1 MQFFFLFLIFVLFYY
16 LKYHSLNFGTLEAEH
31 FVDLKIDAWWNC
43 FDEIIHELHLIFCKD
58 YLLIMLYEDIYWEI

>member
-31 FVDLKIDAWWNC
+31 FVDLKIDA
-43 FDEIIHELHLIFCKD
+43 
-58 YLLIMLYEDIYWEI
+58 